1 MTRPNYLETS
11 NPFNLAAPPPWFLKA
26 LAAYDAAFVIFPSVK
41 EPVYRTGRY
50 GKHGHGLLRALA
62 NNPDTAIF
70 VAHRIWP
77 WKSLLPQ
84 TLGADWNRI
93 LLDLPD
99 YDTQRF
105 GNDPGAALDEAES
118 RIELADDRR
127 MQNELDAISTSTY
140 NVMKLMTGSR
150 VGAGRRHEGA
160 GAAYNKLV
168 GARQSRPSR
177 QAAYRPSGAGAGA
190 MFVGR

>member
-1 MTRPNYLETS
+1 MIRSNYIETA

-26 LAAYDAAFVIFPSVK
+26 LAAYDALFVIFPSVK
-41 EPVYRTGRY
+41 EPLYRMGRY
-50 GKHGHGLLRALA
+50 GKNGHGLLTTLK

-77 WKSLLPQ
+77 WKSLLPKK
-84 TLGADWNRI
+84 LGADWNRI

-105 GNDPGAALDEAES
+105 GKDPGAALDEAEA
-118 RIELADDRR
+118 RIELADNAR
-127 MQNELDAISTSTY
+127 MQNELDAMGTASY
-140 NVMKLMTGSR
+140 NVMKLMTGGR
-150 VGAGRRHEGA
+150 VGAGVRPEGA
-160 GAAYNKLV
+160 GYAKLP
-168 GARQSRPSR
+168 GTKSRTPRRSV
-177 QAAYRPSGAGAGA
+177 YRPQGSGAGA